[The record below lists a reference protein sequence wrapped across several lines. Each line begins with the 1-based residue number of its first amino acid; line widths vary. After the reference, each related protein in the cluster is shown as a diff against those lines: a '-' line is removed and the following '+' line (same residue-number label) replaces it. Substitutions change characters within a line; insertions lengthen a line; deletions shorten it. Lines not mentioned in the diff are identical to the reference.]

1 MLLIAEAAANL
12 HMLHIFPSEGRTSHK
27 SATIISKHFKCFP
40 LEWLLI
46 EIAQK
51 YVLHINSLWNKSTC
65 VKNMHK
71 MEECTSD
78 NDSSLKTYFCC
89 WTFKV
94 TSRLYIRIENRK
106 PVFDILELKENP
118 MLWLVYQLWK
128 RDWSI

>member
-71 MEECTSD
+71 MEECTVTMIVPWKHIFVVEL
-78 NDSSLKTYFCC
+78 LKLQAGC
-89 WTFKV
+89 
-94 TSRLYIRIENRK
+94 I
-106 PVFDILELKENP
+106 
-118 MLWLVYQLWK
+118 
-128 RDWSI
+128 